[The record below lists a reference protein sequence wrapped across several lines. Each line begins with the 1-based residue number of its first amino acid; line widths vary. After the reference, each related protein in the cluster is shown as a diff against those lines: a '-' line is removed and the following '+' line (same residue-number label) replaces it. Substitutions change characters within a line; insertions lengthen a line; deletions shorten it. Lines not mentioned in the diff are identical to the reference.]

1 MQSNLLYTSPNVAK
15 KIKEYAKTQNIS
27 LKEILENCS
36 LGGNTFSHML
46 HGRVIAFDSLA
57 KIADYLD
64 CSIDYL
70 LGRTNEVA
78 VNRGETSE
86 SVVSDEDMNAYLK
99 LDEVDKAEIKGTI
112 KQMLKAEK
120 YSEIDAKG
128 SNKVEK
134 TDKIYSNSQR
144 YILKQ
149 ILREFFD
156 AEYNL
161 SEAGISGLLKKKV
174 EAVRLAPKALQIW
187 LWSNEDDSFSGDEI
201 NSVISVT
208 GYSLGQILARTNI
221 RFTIPYNEM
230 GIKANI
236 TYNAAS
242 VFYEIGKVS
251 DSMTG
256 KLIITLDKL
265 SDTFSGEI
273 AAYGGAITG
282 GTVDK
287 EPETT
292 I

>member
-1 MQSNLLYTSPNVAK
+1 MFWEKFYSLCLKHDTKPNPVAK
-15 KIKEYAKTQNIS
+15 AVGIS
-27 LKEILENCS
+27 SGVVSKWKNENTIPNGEA
-36 LGGNTFSHML
+36 LL
-46 HGRVIAFDSLA
+46 
-57 KIADYLD
+57 KIADYFD

>member
-1 MQSNLLYTSPNVAK
+1 MFWEKFYSLCLKHDTKPNPVAK
-15 KIKEYAKTQNIS
+15 AVGIS
-27 LKEILENCS
+27 SGVVSKWKNENTIPNGEA
-36 LGGNTFSHML
+36 LL
-46 HGRVIAFDSLA
+46 
-57 KIADYLD
+57 KIADYFD

-120 YSEIDAKG
+120 YSEIDVNG
-128 SNKVEK
+128 NNNVDK

-161 SEAGISGLLKKKV
+161 SEVGISGLLKKKV

-221 RFTIPYNEM
+221 RFKISYNEI

-242 VFYEIGKVS
+242 VFYEMGKVS
-251 DSMTG
+251 DSMAG
-256 KLIITLDKL
+256 KFIITLDKL

-273 AAYGGAITG
+273 AAYGGTITG

>member
-1 MQSNLLYTSPNVAK
+1 MFWEKFYSLCLKHDTKPNPVAK
-15 KIKEYAKTQNIS
+15 AVGIS
-27 LKEILENCS
+27 SGVVSKWKNENTIPNGEA
-36 LGGNTFSHML
+36 LL
-46 HGRVIAFDSLA
+46 
-57 KIADYLD
+57 KIADYFD

-70 LGRTNEVA
+70 LGRTDEVA
-78 VNRGETSE
+78 VNRGENSK
-86 SVVSDEDMNAYLK
+86 SAVSDEDMNAYLK

-120 YSEIDAKG
+120 YSEIDVNG
-128 SNKVEK
+128 NNNVEK

-208 GYSLGQILARTNI
+208 GYSLGQILARTSI
-221 RFTIPYNEM
+221 RFKIPYNEI

-242 VFYEIGKVS
+242 VFYELGKVS

>member
-1 MQSNLLYTSPNVAK
+1 MFWEKFYSLCLKHDTKPNPVAK
-15 KIKEYAKTQNIS
+15 AVGIS
-27 LKEILENCS
+27 SGVVSKWKNENTIPNGEA
-36 LGGNTFSHML
+36 LL
-46 HGRVIAFDSLA
+46 
-57 KIADYLD
+57 KIADYFD

-99 LDEVDKAEIKGTI
+99 LDEIDKAEIKGTI

-221 RFTIPYNEM
+221 RFTIPYNKM